1 MKPPASRFLRE
12 FLQQEE
18 TGNLSAVQLIRHD
31 GNRLTVEG
39 VYALVSTVPDAERGQ
54 SGESVPPPAVIFF
67 SVQRL
72 HGFRQVV
79 THVQP
84 QQKDEL

>member
-1 MKPPASRFLRE
+1 
-12 FLQQEE
+12 
-18 TGNLSAVQLIRHD
+18 LSAVQLIRHD

-67 SVQRL
+67 
-72 HGFRQVV
+72 FRP
-79 THVQP
+79 TP
-84 QQKDEL
+84 SWLSPGRYTRSTAAKR